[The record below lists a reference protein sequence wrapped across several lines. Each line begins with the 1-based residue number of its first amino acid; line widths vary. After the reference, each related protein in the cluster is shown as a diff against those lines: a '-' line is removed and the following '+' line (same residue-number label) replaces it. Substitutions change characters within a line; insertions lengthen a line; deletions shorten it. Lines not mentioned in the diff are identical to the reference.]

1 MANNSIEKTPTQQKE
16 DKQRFTEV
24 TLKRIGEYILEGL
37 SEDEACVLAGFDP
50 DIFHRAKETDKGIRL
65 YLEKQRVQ
73 FKHIHLKQINEK
85 RSDKNSMWILEKTL
99 PEFGP
104 NRNKQVAED
113 TATIISAIIR
123 EIQNDHAT
131 ANIINVPAADVT
143 KRTEVNQAVLS
154 IDSFL
159 K

>member
-1 MANNSIEKTPTQQKE
+1 MAENSIEKTPTQIKQDRQK
-16 DKQRFTEV
+16 FTEV

-50 DIFHRAKETDKGIRL
+50 DVFHRAREADKGIRL

-104 NRNKQVAED
+104 NRNKQVAEE
-113 TATIISAIIR
+113 TATIIGAIIR
-123 EIQNDHAT
+123 EIQNDHGT
-131 ANIINVPAADVT
+131 ANIINVPATDTTA
-143 KRTEVNQAVLS
+143 KREINQAVLS
-154 IDSFL
+154 VDSFL